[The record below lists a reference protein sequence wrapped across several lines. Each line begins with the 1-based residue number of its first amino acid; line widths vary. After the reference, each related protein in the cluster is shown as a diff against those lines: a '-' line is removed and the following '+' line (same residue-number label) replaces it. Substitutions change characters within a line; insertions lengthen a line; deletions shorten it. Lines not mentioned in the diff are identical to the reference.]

1 MGSCGMRK
9 TTTWPQEK
17 KQIGQAKRTK
27 FQVMKIVK
35 SDVGVGNATYLCV
48 GITAWNRWLSQLHS
62 VTEKARK
69 ERGIVWTITHTCIY
83 CLTQTHKTDFDI
95 VLLLLCILFSFSHF
109 KNVKKKLKIQNT
121 SNIRIILVW
130 IHLKVNSRDSI
141 LAIFGIHIF
150 RITLPPAGRYKHNT
164 EKGRVSTKCHP
175 SSVKRCEKERCGESR
190 LCMSPS
196 LGHSRAR
203 VKELNRIRQSPFL
216 RPRGRR
222 LGTSAAKTNAQSL
235 GPSWK

>member
-1 MGSCGMRK
+1 MPG
-9 TTTWPQEK
+9 
-17 KQIGQAKRTK
+17 
-27 FQVMKIVK
+27 
-35 SDVGVGNATYLCV
+35 
-48 GITAWNRWLSQLHS
+48 QLH
-62 VTEKARK
+62 
-69 ERGIVWTITHTCIY
+69 THVYTVSHKHTQRI
-83 CLTQTHKTDFDI
+83 LT
-95 VLLLLCILFSFSHF
+95 SFSCCCVF
-109 KNVKKKLKIQNT
+109 SPFPILKMLKKKLKIQNT

-130 IHLKVNSRDSI
+130 INLRVNSRDSI

-175 SSVKRCEKERCGESR
+175 SSVRRCEKERCGDSR
-190 LCMSPS
+190 LCMSTS

-235 GPSWK
+235 GPS

>member
-1 MGSCGMRK
+1 MSG
-9 TTTWPQEK
+9 
-17 KQIGQAKRTK
+17 
-27 FQVMKIVK
+27 
-35 SDVGVGNATYLCV
+35 
-48 GITAWNRWLSQLHS
+48 QLH
-62 VTEKARK
+62 
-69 ERGIVWTITHTCIY
+69 THVYTVSHKHTKRI
-83 CLTQTHKTDFDI
+83 LTSFCCCC
-95 VLLLLCILFSFSHF
+95 VFFSFSHF
-109 KNVKKKLKIQNT
+109 KNVFKKKLKIQST

-175 SSVKRCEKERCGESR
+175 SSVRRCEKERCGESR

-235 GPSWK
+235 GPS